1 MIKINLVPVKE
12 KKKRQEFLI
21 IFCAVALLA
30 LMLSGML
37 FIYAKRRAVVNDI
50 NKQIAEV
57 DKEAESYKKEEDEID
72 AFNKQKDSLESMK
85 KVIAEIS
92 EVQRK
97 VLAGIDQA
105 AVNMPEGVW
114 FTRIEE
120 GRDKDA
126 NQFTIDGYAASVGKM
141 EEFLTNLQRPGGLL
155 KEVVFDEKNIAA
167 SFTGNNNFKIYQFTI
182 SFRVAD
188 QGT

>member
-21 IFCAVALLA
+21 VFCAVALLA

-37 FIYAKRRAVVNDI
+37 FIYAKRRAVVNDM

-72 AFNKQKDSLESMK
+72 SFNAQKDSLETIK
-85 KVIAEIS
+85 KVIVGIS

-97 VLAGIDQA
+97 VLAAIDQTA
-105 AVNMPEGVW
+105 GNMPEGVW
-114 FTRIEE
+114 LTRIEE
-120 GRDKDA
+120 GKDKNA
-126 NQFTIDGYAASVGKM
+126 NLFTIQGYAVSVEKI
-141 EEFLTNLQRPGGLL
+141 EDYLANLQRPGGLL
-155 KEVVFDEKNIAA
+155 KEATFDERNIAA
-167 SFTGNNNFKIYQFTI
+167 PFPTNNNIKVHQFTI
-182 SFRVAD
+182 SFRVVD